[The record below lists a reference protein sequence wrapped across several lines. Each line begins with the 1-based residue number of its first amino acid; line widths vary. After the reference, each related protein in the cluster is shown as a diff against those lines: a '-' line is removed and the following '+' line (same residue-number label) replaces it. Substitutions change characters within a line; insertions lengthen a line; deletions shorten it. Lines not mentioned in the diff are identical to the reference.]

1 MALRII
7 EESPKLRALKEV
19 LEELGN
25 DEECESNEV
34 TILIVANDDRTCS
47 QIKHVRTIHTYITLG
62 IY

>member
-1 MALRII
+1 MAIRII

-47 QIKHVRTIHTYITLG
+47 QIKHVRIIHKYITLG